1 MRYGRTQT
9 DVVLTAHLLADFARV
24 DSASIA
30 RLDNVQLGAIS
41 FVTTL
46 DRLGVKL
53 LNAEP
58 APHVDPAKTS
68 EVTDQDFICGD
79 LKGMKLG
86 EKLA

>member
-24 DSASIA
+24 DSAAIA

-41 FVTTL
+41 FVATL
-46 DRLGVKL
+46 DGLSVKL
-53 LNAEP
+53 LDAEP
-58 APHVDPAKTS
+58 APYVDPAKTS
-68 EVTDQDFICGD
+68 EVTNQDFICGD

-86 EKLA
+86 KKLT